1 MCYMST
7 VSLVVAVFVSAAP
20 FSVASEKYNVSTI
33 DDAKCPPEVICH
45 NLSHYS
51 RYRDQHFHNN
61 AIFVFLPGTHV
72 LESTLLVEG
81 VTNLTLEGLGEIER
95 GFHETVMQTTVVIS
109 CENKG
114 GFVFF
119 NVTNLNVLGLT
130 FTGCS
135 CSPSSLDSQ
144 ALTDFYNYLSNIK
157 TSLLPDSKRFIASIF
172 MLEVQNSLLSS
183 VSVQNTTHYGLV
195 GINMLNASIISSSFA
210 INNIDAFQKFENC
223 SKVKSLDCAGG
234 NMLVLYTYSWLL
246 NCSTQGTVFPLRI
259 QWSNFSYGFGN
270 YRYHLFNS
278 LGGGIS
284 VFMNQGSTYKV
295 DVSLENIVAYNNTGQ
310 LCGNINF
317 MTAIHTSFFSFTL
330 RSSNSSFGNQRVK
343 SSFSSG
349 GGLQVSLG
357 LPSELVSLSC
367 NNHTASLTSSDN
379 SIELFSSFFS
389 ENLARYGGG
398 INIWI
403 NRTYADIHMQ
413 SCHLVKNYGWRG
425 ISLYINQ
432 NNFAQQLKYAFED
445 VMITQ
450 SVYMGS
456 EQSSEDYRSCVSL
469 FRMKNFM
476 FTNLSVVDNAPN
488 FGAYLYYSTISFA
501 GVANV
506 FRNNTSFGS
515 GGGLHLSALS
525 SINLK
530 PSALVT
536 FRNNRAEGRGG
547 AISAETNQILSPL
560 CFLDINDENARLKF
574 INNSAKIEGDAIYIG
589 QCSRLQE
596 DESNVETTR
605 LFDTLDFSEQLK
617 ENPMSS
623 APYSVSYCANN
634 SLVKVVENE
643 VIAYPGEVLNLNIA
657 TLGIRNTISPGLVK
671 IEISI
676 ENGTLETRFLY
687 SKLTCFNIPFDVMKM
702 PGIEKIYLKIST
714 NQEQF
719 TSTGFS
725 LQKFV
730 RAMIEIPS
738 CPAGFQLSENVCVCN
753 RLLSEIGG
761 NVTSN
766 ISTHLL
772 TRHGNVWIGY
782 NNLTRELLVDSNCP
796 YDYCKEETVT
806 FSIHNPEAQC
816 ELDRSGKVCGQCG
829 EGLSLML
836 GSNLCGKCSNVWL
849 ILIIPFALAGIL
861 LVVLLIMLNLTVS
874 IGTIN
879 GLIFYANVI
888 KINEFS
894 FFPQTVPVVSQFI
907 SWVNLDFGIPT
918 CFFNGLNSEIKL
930 WLQFIFPTY
939 VFCLII
945 SVIILCKYS
954 MKASKVFSRNTIP
967 VFATLILLSYT
978 KLFRLVVPIIQF
990 KHITV
995 ISNDTYRIEEIVW
1008 SADPSTPYNSPSH
1021 LIMVVFALL
1030 VLLLLVAPYTLLL
1043 IFQPLTLK
1051 FQYSCYQKACLNF
1064 KPLFDAY
1071 YGPFKVKSQI
1081 WPGLLLCARLVL
1093 VIVASTPTSSQTY
1106 LSFSVTTV
1114 VILLT
1119 LMIAFRGVYKELYLN
1134 ILESWFLLILA
1145 IQAAFAGEFHFISI
1159 IGAPIIL
1166 ITFIAIVAYHI
1177 YKSPAHIHV
1186 CSKYYEQ
1193 LHVIQKLRLSR
1204 KQNNTAIEESLG
1216 KDVQREGISS
1226 SNIPEFELTREPM
1239 IFTDD
1244 YNAKE
1249 KSTEL
1254 KQTV

>member
-1 MCYMST
+1 MIGGGHIVLLLS
-7 VSLVVAVFVSAAP
+7 VSFFLSFVCPENRYYVSP
-20 FSVASEKYNVSTI
+20 FDSGCLLNTT
-33 DDAKCPPEVICH
+33 CH

-72 LESTLLVEG
+72 LESTLLVES

-234 NMLVLYTYSWLL
+234 NMLVTYTYSWLL

-270 YRYHLFNS
+270 YRYHHFNS

-284 VFMNQGSTYKV
+284 VFMNQGNGYKV
-295 DVSLENIVAYNNTGQ
+295 DVSLINIVAFNNTGQ

-317 MTAIHTSFFSFTL
+317 ITAMHTKYISFTL
-330 RSSNSSFGNQRVK
+330 QNSDSSYGNQKVK
-343 SSFSSG
+343 SSASSG

-357 LPSELVSLSC
+357 VPSELVHYECNGSNSLS
-367 NNHTASLTSSDN
+367 TRDN
-379 SIELFSSFFS
+379 SVQLLSSSFYS
-389 ENLARYGGG
+389 NLARYGGG
-398 INIWI
+398 INIWV
-403 NRTYADIHMQ
+403 NRTYAHIHMEA
-413 SCHLVKNYGWRG
+413 CTLVQNYGWRG
-425 ISLYINQ
+425 ISLYVNQ
-432 NNFAQQLKYAFED
+432 NNFAELLNYTFED
-445 VMITQ
+445 ILITQ
-450 SVYMGS
+450 SIFMGS
-456 EQSSEDYRSCVSL
+456 ERSSEDYRSCVSL

-536 FRNNRAEGRGG
+536 FMNNRAEGRGG

-574 INNSAKIEGDAIYIG
+574 INNSAKIESDAIYIG

-676 ENGTLETRFLY
+676 ENSTLETRFLY

-702 PGIEKIYLKIST
+702 PGIVTIYLKIST

-738 CPAGFQLSENVCVCN
+738 CPAGFQLSENVCICN

-782 NNLTRELLVDSNCP
+782 DNYTDKIIVDSNCP
-796 YDYCKEETVT
+796 FDYCKKETVT

-829 EGLSLML
+829 KGLSLML
-836 GSNLCGKCSNVWL
+836 GSNSCGKCSNVWL

-861 LVVLLIMLNLTVS
+861 LVVLLILLNLTVS
-874 IGTIN
+874 VGTIN

-894 FFPQTVPVVSQFI
+894 FFPDGTVPVVSQFI
-907 SWVNLDFGIPT
+907 SWINLDFGIPV
-918 CFFNGLNSEIKL
+918 CFYDGLNTEVKL
-930 WLQFIFPTY
+930 WLQFIFPVY
-939 VFCLII
+939 IFCLLV
-945 SVIILCKYS
+945 SVIIICKYS
-954 MKASKVFSRNTIP
+954 IKASKFFGHNAVP

-978 KLFRLVVPIIQF
+978 KLFRLVVPIIQY
-990 KHITV
+990 KHITI
-995 ISNDTYRIEEIVW
+995 ISNVSNQIPELLW

-1021 LIMVVFALL
+1021 IIMVVFALL

-1071 YGPFKVKSQI
+1071 YGPFKAKSQI

-1106 LSFSVTTV
+1106 LSFTV
-1114 VILLT
+1114 ATVAILLT
-1119 LMIAFRGVYKELYLN
+1119 LMIAFHGVYKELYLN
-1134 ILESWFLLILA
+1134 ILESWFLLNLAVVATFVTGLNFITIISTCVILLTFFG
-1145 IQAAFAGEFHFISI
+1145 IIAFHVNK
-1159 IGAPIIL
+1159 L
-1166 ITFIAIVAYHI
+1166 
-1177 YKSPAHIHV
+1177 SPLR
-1186 CSKYYEQ
+1186 CSG
-1193 LHVIQKLRLSR
+1193 LL
-1204 KQNNTAIEESLG
+1204 KQFLG
-1216 KDVQREGISS
+1216 KKKLPQTSHFEDPSERYTVTRETVSS
-1226 SNIPEFELTREPM
+1226 STINSFQLMREPL
-1239 IFTDD
+1239 IFSDD
-1244 YNAKE
+1244 YKTE
-1249 KSTEL
+1249 TKSRL
-1254 KQTV
+1254 